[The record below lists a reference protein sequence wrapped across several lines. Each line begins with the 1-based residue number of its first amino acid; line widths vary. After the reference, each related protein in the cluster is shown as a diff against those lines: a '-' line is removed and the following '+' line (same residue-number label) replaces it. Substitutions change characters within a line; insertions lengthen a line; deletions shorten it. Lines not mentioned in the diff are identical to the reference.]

1 MALPILETQTFELT
15 LPSADVIVKFRPFLV
30 KEEKILLQA
39 LESNEPKQISQSL
52 KDIVKSCTFGQLDS
66 ENMPTFDLEY
76 VFLQIRAK
84 SVGEITKLRMLC
96 PDDKTTY
103 GEAEI
108 DLSKV
113 EVQVEETHTNN
124 IIVDKDK
131 NIGIIMKYPTID
143 SVDTSKN
150 VKGMRTEQL
159 FEMIASCM
167 HEIYEG
173 EKVHSVKDYSKEDL
187 NKFLDGCSGEVFKNI
202 NLFFE
207 TMPMLKHE
215 FELENP
221 KTKVKNKIVLKGA
234 QDFFVLPSLTT
245 A

>member
-1 MALPILETQTFELT
+1 MALPVLETNTFELT
-15 LPSADVIVKFRPFLV
+15 LPSSDVKVKYRPFLV

-39 LESNEPKQISQSL
+39 LESNEPKQISQAL
-52 KDIVKSCTFGQLDS
+52 KDIVKSCTFGQIDG

-84 SVGEITKLRMLC
+84 SVGEITKLKMLC
-96 PDDKTTY
+96 PDDKKTY
-103 GEAEI
+103 GEVEI
-108 DLSKV
+108 DLTKV
-113 EVQVEETHTNN
+113 EVQVDESHTNN
-124 IIVDKDK
+124 IVVDKDK

-150 VKGMRTEQL
+150 VRGMRTEQL

-173 EKVHSVKDYSKEDL
+173 EKVHSVKDYSTEDL
-187 NKFLDGCSGEVFKNI
+187 HKFLENCNGDVFKKI
-202 NLFFE
+202 NEFFE

-215 FELENP
+215 LELENP

-234 QDFFVLPSLTT
+234 QDFFGLPSLTT

>member
-15 LPSADVIVKFRPFLV
+15 LPSADIVVKFRPFLV

-39 LESNEPKQISQSL
+39 LESNEPKQISQAL
-52 KDIVKSCTFGQLDS
+52 KDIVKSCTFGQIDG

-84 SVGEITKLRMLC
+84 SVGEITKLKMLC
-96 PDDKTTY
+96 PDDKKTY
-103 GEAEI
+103 GEVEI
-108 DLSKV
+108 DLTKV
-113 EVQVEETHTNN
+113 EVQVDESHTNN
-124 IIVDKDK
+124 IVVDKDK

-150 VKGMRTEQL
+150 VRGMRTEQL

-173 EKVHSVKDYSKEDL
+173 EKVHSVKDYSTEDL
-187 NKFLDGCSGEVFKNI
+187 HKFLENCNGDVFKKI
-202 NLFFE
+202 NEFFE

-215 FELENP
+215 LELENP

-234 QDFFVLPSLTT
+234 QDFFGLPSLTT